1 MQGVRIVSERT
12 TQARGGAVACV
23 LALLLAAC
31 GSGAF
36 TAPGGEDDSDGS
48 SPTTSVT
55 KTEDDGDDGGGDDGG
70 GENGDGED
78 DGDDGTDFSIF
89 ALPGGPRTP
98 ADVVEDDVYVPLQAG
113 DCGEARSTLDTVW
126 QDLKSPRSVLLYE
139 AGVSLCAGDR
149 DASGRW
155 LDGAAAYGLGGMDRE
170 FFVLDADGQDAGT
183 YRYDCELYKSLVGA
197 LRLVSRDGVT
207 CESGEAPAWPEVDPR
222 QDPRDGDA
230 PETPEPGDG
239 QATEPGDGEA
249 TEGPAPDTDGTAGT
263 ESPDGSGT
271 QDGTDGLPAP
281 AQG

>member
-1 MQGVRIVSERT
+1 VSER

-23 LALLLAAC
+23 LVLLLAAC

-36 TAPGGEDDSDGS
+36 TAPGEEDDSDGS
-48 SPTTSVT
+48 SPTTSAT
-55 KTEDDGDDGGGDDGG
+55 KAEDDG
-70 GENGDGED
+70 EN
-78 DGDDGTDFSIF
+78 GTDFSIF
-89 ALPGGPRTP
+89 SLPGGPRTP

-149 DASGRW
+149 DAAGRW

-222 QDPRDGDA
+222 QDPRGGDA
-230 PETPEPGDG
+230 PETPEPGN
-239 QATEPGDGEA
+239 GEA

-271 QDGTDGLPAP
+271 QDGTDGPPAP